1 MKDKIVRREFLGKA
15 ALAALTVTAGL
26 QGGPQRGYA
35 EAQTTA
41 SAKGS
46 GARMKKICVEEHW
59 RSQELVELN
68 VEWVKKTKVASSVN
82 PKAVP
87 HVFPRIGD
95 FEKFRLPLMDE
106 YGITMQVLASNSPGI
121 QGTEDAA
128 TAVGAAKRF
137 NDQQAEIIHKYAGR
151 FAGWASLPTQDPKA
165 AADELER
172 SVKQLGFKGA
182 MIQGHTNWEYL
193 DEKKFWVIWER
204 AEGLAAP
211 IYLHVAEPAL
221 EGRKIYEGHSELMGP
236 AWSWVVETGTHAL
249 RIVGGGVFDAF
260 PKARLILGHLG
271 ETLPFLLD
279 RLDEGYAMS
288 FKPRKLNKKLSE
300 YVKENIYVTTSG
312 RYKPEA
318 LICTINAMGID
329 RVLFAADYP
338 YAGMK
343 EAVEDVERTPISDS
357 DKEKIYHLNA
367 ERLLRL

>member
-1 MKDKIVRREFLGKA
+1 M
-15 ALAALTVTAGL
+15 
-26 QGGPQRGYA
+26 
-35 EAQTTA
+35 AQTTVGVQGGG
-41 SAKGS
+41 AK
-46 GARMKKICVEEHW
+46 MKKICIEEHW
-59 RSQELVELN
+59 HNPEVWEMGDQWRKRTRVPLSN
-68 VEWVKKTKVASSVN
+68 D
-82 PKAVP
+82 PKATP
-87 HVFPRIGD
+87 QVFPRIGD

-121 QGTEDAA
+121 QAAEDAT

-137 NDQQAEIIHKYAGR
+137 NDAQAEIIRKYLGR

-172 SVKQLGFKGA
+172 AVKQLGFKGA

-193 DEKKFWVIWER
+193 DEKKFWVIWE
-204 AEGLAAP
+204 
-211 IYLHVAEPAL
+211 
-221 EGRKIYEGHSELMGP
+221 LMGP
-236 AWSWVVETGTHAL
+236 AWSWVVEAATHAL

-260 PKARLILGHLG
+260 PKASLILGHLG
-271 ETLPFLLD
+271 ETLPFLLG

-343 EAVEDVERTPISDS
+343 EAVEDVERTPLGDS

-367 ERLLRL
+367 ERLFRL

>member
-1 MKDKIVRREFLGKA
+1 MIQHIGRREFLGKTALTALAVTA
-15 ALAALTVTAGL
+15 ALEGS
-26 QGGPQRGYA
+26 QKGKGA
-35 EAQTTA
+35 EAQTNA
-41 SAKGS
+41 SVTGS
-46 GARMKKICVEEHW
+46 GAKMKKICVEEHW
-59 RSQELVELN
+59 RNQEVGN
-68 VEWVKKTKVASSVN
+68 IGDEWRKRTKVPLSN
-82 PKAVP
+82 DPKATP
-87 HVFPRIGD
+87 QVFPRIGD
-95 FEKFRLPLMDE
+95 FERFRLSLMDE
-106 YGITMQVLASNSPGI
+106 NGITMQVLASSSPGI
-121 QGTEDAA
+121 QAAPDAS

-137 NDQQAEIIHKYAGR
+137 NDEQAGIIQKYAGR

-172 SVKQLGFKGA
+172 AVTQLGFKGA
-182 MIQGHTNWEYL
+182 LIQGHTNWEYL

-204 AEGLAAP
+204 AEALTVP

-249 RIVGGGVFDAF
+249 RIAGGGVFDAF
-260 PKARLILGHLG
+260 PKATLILGHLG

-300 YVKENIYVTTSG
+300 YVKENMYVTTSG
-312 RYKPEA
+312 RYRPEA
-318 LICTINAMGID
+318 LICAINAMGID

-343 EAVEDVERTPISDS
+343 EAVADVERTPLSDS

>member
-1 MKDKIVRREFLGKA
+1 MK
-15 ALAALTVTAGL
+15 
-26 QGGPQRGYA
+26 RGRA
-35 EAQTTA
+35 MAQTTVGVRGGG
-41 SAKGS
+41 AK
-46 GARMKKICVEEHW
+46 MKKICVEEHW
-59 RSQELVELN
+59 RNPEVGEIGDKWRERTRVPLSN
-68 VEWVKKTKVASSVN
+68 D
-82 PKAVP
+82 PKATP
-87 HVFPRIGD
+87 HAFPRIGD

-106 YGITMQVLASNSPGI
+106 YGIAMQVLASNSPGI
-121 QGTEDAA
+121 QAAEDAT

-137 NDQQAEIIHKYAGR
+137 NDAQAEIIRKYPGR

-172 SVKQLGFKGA
+172 TVTQLGFKGA
-182 MIQGHTNWEYL
+182 MIQGHTHWEYL

-204 AEGLAAP
+204 AEALAVP

-236 AWSWVVETGTHAL
+236 AWSWVVETATHAL

-260 PKARLILGHLG
+260 PKASLILGHLG
-271 ETLPFLLD
+271 ETLPFLLG

-300 YVKENIYVTTSG
+300 YVKENIFVTTSG

-343 EAVEDVERTPISDS
+343 EAVEDVERTPLSGS